1 MNTFLGSVKGMV
13 LFLIVICS
21 IGFVGIVVGGNIALT
36 ELSRAATEM
45 GQGKDVVADILPPP
59 LYVIEAH
66 LVVHQLLDKSV
77 APDLALDKLRQ
88 LHKDYDDRVAFWSA
102 SDLDATVK
110 ASLLGKQ
117 KAASDAYF
125 ELLESQF
132 MPAIRQ
138 ANDVAARQAFTDLK
152 RIYETHRAGVDGT
165 VKSAGDYAERK
176 LAGMGKMAERAR
188 WLLLAIGGG
197 CIMLALLIYIF
208 VARRIHALL
217 GAEPAE
223 LREEMARFA
232 AGDLRSQAAQTAAG
246 SVLAA
251 LDDARERIRRLV
263 ADTSGGAQAVD
274 SEVSHVGSALQALRQ
289 HSVRLADAAMTTSA
303 AMEQISATI
312 AHIAEQARAAEI
324 SVGEASNEA
333 RIGDSA
339 RLESLN
345 SVRRLAEASRAAQQ
359 SVSHLGE
366 QSQQVSGI
374 VLTIRE
380 IADQTNLLALN
391 AAIEAARAGEQG
403 RGFAVVADEVRK
415 LAERTALATGDIG
428 ALIDAIRSGIV
439 AAVESIGRSAEDV
452 DHGIVAVEEA
462 GKSLLAI
469 KQRVATATQSMSDI
483 VAATREVT
491 QASNQVAVSME
502 EVGHLADGGNRSAES
517 TAAAATVLQD
527 VSTQLR
533 TSLRVFTC

>member
-1 MNTFLGSVKGMV
+1 M
-13 LFLIVICS
+13 
-21 IGFVGIVVGGNIALT
+21 
-36 ELSRAATEM
+36 
-45 GQGKDVVADILPPP
+45 
-59 LYVIEAH
+59 
-66 LVVHQLLDKSV
+66 
-77 APDLALDKLRQ
+77 
-88 LHKDYDDRVAFWSA
+88 
-102 SDLDATVK
+102 
-110 ASLLGKQ
+110 
-117 KAASDAYF
+117 
-125 ELLESQF
+125 
-132 MPAIRQ
+132 
-138 ANDVAARQAFTDLK
+138 
-152 RIYETHRAGVDGT
+152 
-165 VKSAGDYAERK
+165 
-176 LAGMGKMAERAR
+176 
-188 WLLLAIGGG
+188 
-197 CIMLALLIYIF
+197 
-208 VARRIHALL
+208 
-217 GAEPAE
+217 
-223 LREEMARFA
+223 
-232 AGDLRSQAAQTAAG
+232 
-246 SVLAA
+246 
-251 LDDARERIRRLV
+251 
-263 ADTSGGAQAVD
+263 
-274 SEVSHVGSALQALRQ
+274 GSALQALRQ